1 MNKSKVLNI
10 SVFEVDGEK
19 GEYFSEIMIAC
30 SPVTLTG
37 ALCEAIYKINEAVNQ
52 LETLP
57 KNGIWTLVCEM
68 VGDRLLEESKK
79 NG

>member
-19 GEYFSEIMIAC
+19 GEYLTEISIAC

-37 ALCEAIYKINEAVNQ
+37 ALCEAIYKINEVVN
-52 LETLP
+52 ESSKLP
-57 KNGIWTLVCEM
+57 KNGTWALVCEM
-68 VGDRLLEESKK
+68 VD
-79 NG
+79 

>member
-1 MNKSKVLNI
+1 MNKNKVLNI

-19 GEYFSEIMIAC
+19 GEYLTEITIAC

-37 ALCEAIYKINEAVNQ
+37 ALCEAIYKINEAVN
-52 LETLP
+52 ETGKLP

-68 VGDRLLEESKK
+68 VGEKLLEENAK
-79 NG
+79 

>member
-19 GEYFSEIMIAC
+19 GEYLTEISIAC

-37 ALCEAIYKINEAVNQ
+37 ALCEAIYKINEVVN
-52 LETLP
+52 ESSKLP
-57 KNGIWTLVCEM
+57 KNGTWTLVCEM
-68 VGDRLLEESKK
+68 VGERLLEESAK
-79 NG
+79 

>member
-19 GEYFSEIMIAC
+19 GEYLTEISIAC

-37 ALCEAIYKINEAVNQ
+37 ALCEAFYKINEAVN
-52 LETLP
+52 ETGKLP
-57 KNGIWTLVCEM
+57 KNGIWTLVCGR
-68 VGDRLLEESKK
+68 VGEKLLEESAK
-79 NG
+79 